1 MSEAEKWLDEIRA
14 LAEADPQPGNLETAV
29 NRACDL
35 WFAKSGAM
43 GMSVFEA
50 TLSLHTKPLAESAAL
65 VLVQRGMEVLRAA
78 GWSEAEVLE
87 AITSV
92 EASYE
97 N

>member
-1 MSEAEKWLDEIRA
+1 
-14 LAEADPQPGNLETAV
+14 
-29 NRACDL
+29 
-35 WFAKSGAM
+35 
-43 GMSVFEA
+43 
-50 TLSLHTKPLAESAAL
+50 LSLHTKPLAESAAL